1 MKLYCPVCKN
11 DIIKNNIIEDRRV
24 VPMSNGVKIIT
35 PICAKCGTRI
45 KLRNIESNISN
56 KHEMYLVSGPCAS
69 GKSTIGKYIQQ
80 HYPFVF
86 LDGDAISKRVN
97 YDIRSGIINNRSG
110 YLCHEELLDTAL
122 ILNALGSSV
131 FMSYVVNEQELLW
144 YRKRLEQYS
153 IDLQFFVLLPERS
166 VCIKRDMQRECWT
179 AGEEYID
186 KWYGEQKLLVEHH
199 PGYCINNGNECVEKT
214 VEKILSKSFSRFSSH

>member
-1 MKLYCPVCKN
+1 
-11 DIIKNNIIEDRRV
+11 
-24 VPMSNGVKIIT
+24 
-35 PICAKCGTRI
+35 
-45 KLRNIESNISN
+45 
-56 KHEMYLVSGPCAS
+56 
-69 GKSTIGKYIQQ
+69 
-80 HYPFVF
+80 
-86 LDGDAISKRVN
+86 
-97 YDIRSGIINNRSG
+97 
-110 YLCHEELLDTAL
+110 
-122 ILNALGSSV
+122 
-131 FMSYVVNEQELLW
+131 MSYVVNEQELLW

-214 VEKILSKSFSRFSSH
+214 VEKILSKSFSRFVE